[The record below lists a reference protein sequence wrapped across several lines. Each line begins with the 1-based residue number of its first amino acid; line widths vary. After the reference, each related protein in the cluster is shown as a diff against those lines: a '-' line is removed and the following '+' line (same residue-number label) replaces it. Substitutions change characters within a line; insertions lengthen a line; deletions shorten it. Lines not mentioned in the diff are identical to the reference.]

1 MKRTSLITGLCA
13 GLLVAMG
20 ACGGNEYQ
28 LIFAIDASFQG
39 PHTGHTIAVAVVRT
53 SDGAVLDEQ
62 GGTVS
67 GTADPAFTFTWLD
80 ILEEDEAYQIHY
92 WIDSNFSGGTAGV
105 CDFPE
110 DHQWSVAIPT
120 VAADV
125 TVTEAHD
132 AGTISD
138 VCSTFAS

>member
-1 MKRTSLITGLCA
+1 MKRTLSLTSLCV
-13 GLLVAMG
+13 GLLVTLG

-39 PHTGHTIAVAVVRT
+39 PHADHTIAVAVVRT

-80 ILEEDEAYQIHY
+80 ILDEDEAYEVHY
-92 WIDSNFSGGTAGV
+92 WIDSNFGGGTEGV

-110 DHQWSVAIPT
+110 DHQWSVA
-120 VAADV
+120 VAAVAGDV
-125 TVTEAHD
+125 TITEAHD
-132 AGTISD
+132 AGTTSD
-138 VCSTFAS
+138 VCSTFAQ

>member
-1 MKRTSLITGLCA
+1 MKRTSLVTGLCV
-13 GLLVAMG
+13 GLLVVLS

-28 LIFAIDASFQG
+28 LIFAIDATFQG
-39 PHTGHTIAVAVVRT
+39 PHTDHAIAVAVVRT

-92 WIDSNFSGGTAGV
+92 WIDSDFGGGTAGV

-110 DHQWSVAIPT
+110 DHQWNVAI
-120 VAADV
+120 AAVTGDV
-125 TVTEAHD
+125 TRTETHD
-132 AGTISD
+132 ASTISD
-138 VCSTFAS
+138 VCATFAP

>member
-1 MKRTSLITGLCA
+1 MKRTLSLTSLCV
-13 GLLVAMG
+13 GLLVTLG
-20 ACGGNEYQ
+20 ACSGNEYQ
-28 LIFAIDASFQG
+28 LIFGVDASFQG

-53 SDGAVLDEQ
+53 SDGAVLAEQ

-92 WIDSNFSGGTAGV
+92 WIDSNFGGGTAGV

-132 AGTISD
+132 GSTISD
-138 VCSTFAS
+138 VCSTFSS